1 MGQIVSIKAMGRFV
15 HEAIAVDPQTG
26 IVYLTEDLVTCGF
39 YRFLPTRTR
48 RLGAGGR
55 LQMLA
60 VKNQPQFNTTTQ
72 QKEGLSLPVTW
83 VDIQI
88 LIRLTPTSTTCQST
102 DRGLSV
108 VALLFADSKAVFLV
122 WARFFLRLRV
132 AEIESSVRS
141 GNTNQNRVRMVDY
154 SLCC

>member
-1 MGQIVSIKAMGRFV
+1 MGRFV

-83 VDIQI
+83 VDI
-88 LIRLTPTSTTCQST
+88 PDPDPS
-102 DRGLSV
+102 DADFDNLSV
-108 VALLFADSKAVFLV
+108 YRQGLERGGTTFCRLEGCIFGLGKI
-122 WARFFLRLRV
+122 FLRLRV